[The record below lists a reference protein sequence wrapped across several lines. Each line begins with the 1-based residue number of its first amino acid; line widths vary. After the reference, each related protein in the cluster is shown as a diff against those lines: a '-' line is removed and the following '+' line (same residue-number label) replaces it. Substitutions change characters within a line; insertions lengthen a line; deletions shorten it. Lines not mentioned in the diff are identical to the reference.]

1 MYNFFET
8 THPKNG
14 YDIVVHYDED
24 CKLVSADYGDGE
36 CVELTSAIKA
46 SLQADIDAFVIDI

>member
-14 YDIVVHYDED
+14 YDIVVHYDETG
-24 CKLVSADYGDGE
+24 KLVSAEYGDGE
-36 CVELTSAIKA
+36 CVEVTSSIKA
-46 SLQADIDAFVIDI
+46 TLQADIDAFTVDI